1 MNRRS
6 GVFSF
11 MADDPLDATPRDGA
25 VKLSDIYLFF
35 WRRWLL
41 IGLIF
46 LAVVVVNGVMLMQI
60 QPRYTATAEV
70 TLVDPRQNSTPIAD
84 LLTGVPLSRQVVEQE
99 IATMRSKAFMIE
111 VVKRLGVDETSP
123 MLKAGGPP
131 PLPLRVL
138 GSVKRFVSG
147 LIRSKPAAGAAGKP
161 SAASV
166 PLPQTAPETEAAAQ
180 VLAGDMLQ
188 YGPAADRLAALLQIE
203 QSGNGYGIS
212 LSAEAADPLFAAAIA
227 NAVAAE
233 YPRFSLGLR
242 SQAIE
247 EQVQLLSGRVE
258 ELGHNLEEAET
269 AVVDFQTRVAGVN
282 QDNADRLNRQ
292 IENLGRALIEART
305 EIVTVEAQRLQVL
318 ELVAADG
325 PAAASQVLDSPI
337 LNGLRLQLSGHRIER
352 SRAAGQFGADAPQVA
367 ALDAVIARVK
377 EEAAL
382 ETARIVAEYETR
394 ASIASAVVA
403 SIEEK
408 LTGLEQLVNARS
420 RNMVELAKL
429 RRIADANRIAYEEF
443 LKVATESAQ
452 LKALQQPS
460 VRLLSFAEVPQTP
473 SAPRSLLRLAI
484 AGVAG
489 LAIGLG
495 AALLLELT
503 SNSIKTTRAL
513 RQATGLPVIGSL
525 SHLRKKR
532 AAQLLGRLGSGAQ
545 LPAAERTL
553 VEEGRKL
560 ALFLSG
566 AADRGRGTIVFTS
579 ALPGE
584 GKAMT
589 AALVAHALAAR
600 GQSVILVDAAQ
611 DSAKASR
618 APSPAAGDTEA
629 AGPVPGGVVRSP
641 AGYWFLSVAETARTG
656 LDCLPD
662 RWIETAVTSLADKYD
677 YVLINTTPVLSL
689 GNVSSFLRH
698 ADALVVASRW
708 NATAQQTV
716 ETCIERLR
724 DLRAQNIYAVMTGVK
739 RRAERKY
746 EYPGFMKTVKPWWK
760 QT

>member
-1 MNRRS
+1 M
-6 GVFSF
+6 V
-11 MADDPLDATPRDGA
+11 DDPLDATPRDDA
-25 VKLSDIYLFF
+25 IKLADIYLFF

-41 IGLIF
+41 IALIF
-46 LAVVVVNGVMLMQI
+46 LAVVVVNGMMLMQI

-111 VVKRLGVDETSP
+111 VVKRLGVDENSP
-123 MLKAGGPP
+123 MLEAGGPP
-131 PLPLRVL
+131 MLPLRML
-138 GSVKRFVSG
+138 DTVKQFVAG
-147 LIRSKPAAGAAGKP
+147 FIRPKLADTTGKP
-161 SAASV
+161 STASV
-166 PLPQTAPETEAAAQ
+166 PVPQATADTEATAQ
-180 VLAGDMLQ
+180 ILAGDMLT

-203 QSGNGYGIS
+203 QSGNGYGIR

-258 ELGHNLEEAET
+258 DLGHNLEVAET

-292 IENLGRALIEART
+292 IENLGRTLVEART
-305 EIVTVEAQRLQVL
+305 EIVTIDAQRRQVL
-318 ELVAADG
+318 DLVAANG
-325 PAAASQVLDSPI
+325 PAAASQVLESPI
-337 LNGLRLQLSGHRIER
+337 LNGLRQQLSNRRIER
-352 SRAAGQFGADAPQVA
+352 SRAAGQFGVDAPQVA
-367 ALDAVIARVK
+367 ALDAVIARVE

-382 ETARIVAEYETR
+382 ETNRIVAEYETR

-408 LTGLEQLVNARS
+408 LTALEQLVNTRS
-420 RNMVELAKL
+420 RDMVELAKL

-452 LKALQQPS
+452 IKALQQPS

-484 AGVAG
+484 AGAAG

-495 AALLLELT
+495 VALLLELT
-503 SNSIKTTRAL
+503 SNSIKTARGL

-532 AAQLLGRLGSGAQ
+532 ADRLLSRLASGSSAK

-553 VEEGRKL
+553 IDEGRKL
-560 ALFLSG
+560 ALFLSA

-584 GKAMT
+584 GKTMT

-600 GQSVILVDAAQ
+600 GHSVILVDAAQ
-611 DSAKASR
+611 HSAAANH
-618 APSPAAGDTEA
+618 APTPAATDTEA
-629 AGPVPGGVVRSP
+629 AAPVAGGVIRSS
-641 AGYWFLSVAETARTG
+641 AGYWFLSVAQTARTG
-656 LDCLPD
+656 LDCLSD
-662 RWIETAVTSLADKYD
+662 RWIETAMTSLTDKYD

-724 DLRAQNIYAVMTGVK
+724 DLRAQNIYVVMTGVK

-760 QT
+760 QS

>member
-1 MNRRS
+1 M
-6 GVFSF
+6 V
-11 MADDPLDATPRDGA
+11 DDPLDATPRTGA

-41 IGLIF
+41 VGLIF
-46 LAVVVVNGVMLMQI
+46 LAVVVGNGVLLMQI

-123 MLKAGGPP
+123 MLATDGPP
-131 PLPLRVL
+131 PLPSRVL
-138 GSVKRFVSG
+138 GSVKQFVAG
-147 LIRSKPAAGAAGKP
+147 VIRPKPAETASKP
-161 SAASV
+161 STASV
-166 PLPQTAPETEAAAQ
+166 PVPQTAADSEPTAQ
-180 VLAGDMLQ
+180 ILAGDMLK

-203 QSGNGYGIS
+203 QSGNGYGIR

-258 ELGHNLEEAET
+258 DLGHNLEVAET

-292 IENLGRALIEART
+292 IENLGRTLVEART
-305 EIVTVEAQRLQVL
+305 EIVTIDAQRRQVL
-318 ELVAADG
+318 DLVAANG
-325 PAAASQVLDSPI
+325 PAAASQVLESPI
-337 LNGLRLQLSGHRIER
+337 LNGLRQQLSNRRIER
-352 SRAAGQFGADAPQVA
+352 SRAAGQFGVDAPQVA
-367 ALDAVIARVK
+367 ALDAVIARVE

-382 ETARIVAEYETR
+382 ETNRIVAEYETR

-408 LTGLEQLVNARS
+408 LTALEQLVNTRS
-420 RNMVELAKL
+420 RDMVELAKL

-452 LKALQQPS
+452 IKALQQPS

-484 AGVAG
+484 AGAAG

-495 AALLLELT
+495 VALLLELT
-503 SNSIKTTRAL
+503 SNSIKTARGL

-525 SHLRKKR
+525 SYLRKRREAK
-532 AAQLLGRLGSGAQ
+532 LLTRLESGSSAK

-553 VEEGRKL
+553 IDEGRKL
-560 ALFLSG
+560 ALFLSA
-566 AADRGRGTIVFTS
+566 AADRGTLVFTS

-584 GKAMT
+584 GKTLT

-600 GQSVILVDAAQ
+600 GHSVILVDAAQ
-611 DSAKASR
+611 HESKTNHVASAAD
-618 APSPAAGDTEA
+618 ADTEGA
-629 AGPVPGGVVRSP
+629 APVSGGVVRTS
-641 AGYWFLSVAETARTG
+641 AGYWFLSVAQTARTG
-656 LDCLPD
+656 LDCLSD
-662 RWIETAVTSLADKYD
+662 RWIDTAMTSLTDKYD

-724 DLRAQNIYAVMTGVK
+724 DLRAQNVYVVMTGVK

-760 QT
+760 QS